1 MIRVAMLSFW
11 HVHAK
16 DYVKQAQAD
25 PATEIVAVWDETPER
40 GRAEA
45 KALNVPFYE
54 KLDDILARSD
64 IDGVIIDTPTN
75 LHHDVMIAAAQ
86 AGKHIFTEKVIAP
99 TLREVNEILASVVH
113 AGIKFMVSL
122 PRLYHGSTQ
131 AIQEILAQ
139 QLLGDVTLVRIR
151 ISHDGALRTKDHP
164 EGWLPAH
171 FFSLEQC
178 AGGAMIDLGCHP
190 MYLSSVFLGMPESVT
205 ASYGYVTGRE
215 VEDNA
220 VVTLNYA
227 NGSIGIAE
235 SSFVNRF
242 SPFTIEIHGTEG
254 SLFYGRPEGHLLIR
268 SSKLSDGGQD
278 WQDWTMSIP
287 QDRPL
292 AFSQWVDHIQQGTT
306 ATENIQVAVNLT
318 SLMEAANISARTRQA
333 VRLSSL
339 VQ

>member
-16 DYVKQAQAD
+16 DYVKQAQAH

-40 GRAEA
+40 GRGQANT
-45 KALNVPFYE
+45 LIVPFYE
-54 KLDDILARSD
+54 QLDDILAQSD

-75 LHHDVMIAAAQ
+75 LHHEVIIAAAQ

-99 TLREVNEILASVVH
+99 TLREVNEILAAVEH
-113 AGIKFMVSL
+113 AGVKFMVSL

-131 AIQEILAQ
+131 VIRNILAQ
-139 QLLGDVTLVRIR
+139 QSLGDVTLVRIR

-190 MYLSSVFLGMPESVT
+190 MYLSSVFLGMPEGVT

-220 VVTLNYA
+220 VANLDYA
-227 NGSIGIAE
+227 SGSIGIAE
-235 SSFVNRF
+235 SSYVNPF
-242 SPFTIEIHGTEG
+242 SPFTIEINGTEG
-254 SLFYGRPEGHLLIR
+254 SLIDDRPEGHGLMR
-268 SSKLSDGGQD
+268 SSRHYDGGQD
-278 WQDWTMSIP
+278 GQD
-287 QDRPL
+287 L
-292 AFSQWVDHIQQGTT
+292 K
-306 ATENIQVAVNLT
+306 
-318 SLMEAANISARTRQA
+318 
-333 VRLSSL
+333 
-339 VQ
+339 

>member
-16 DYVKQAQAD
+16 DYVEQAQAD

-45 KALNVPFYE
+45 KALSVPFYE

-75 LHHDVMIAAAQ
+75 LHHAVMIAAAQ

-99 TLREVNEILASVVH
+99 TFREVNEILASVEH

-131 AIQEILAQ
+131 AIRDILAQ

-151 ISHDGALRTKDHP
+151 VSHDGALRTEDHP

-190 MYLSSVFLGMPESVT
+190 MYLSSVFLGMPESVS

-254 SLFYGRPEGHLLIR
+254 SLFFGRPEGHLLIR
-268 SSKLSDGGQD
+268 SSRLSDGGQD
-278 WQDWTMSIP
+278 WQDRTMSIP

-292 AFSQWVDHIQQGTT
+292 AFSQWVKHIQQGTT
-306 ATENIQVAVNLT
+306 ATENIQVAINLT
-318 SLMEAANISARTRQA
+318 SLMEAANISARTRHA

>member
-1 MIRVAMLSFW
+1 V
-11 HVHAK
+11 V
-16 DYVKQAQAD
+16 
-25 PATEIVAVWDETPER
+25 
-40 GRAEA
+40 
-45 KALNVPFYE
+45 
-54 KLDDILARSD
+54 
-64 IDGVIIDTPTN
+64 
-75 LHHDVMIAAAQ
+75 IAAAQ

-99 TLREVNEILASVVH
+99 TLREVNEILAAVEH
-113 AGIKFMVSL
+113 AGVKFMVSL

-131 AIQEILAQ
+131 AIRDILAQ

-220 VVTLNYA
+220 SATLNYA
-227 NGSIGIAE
+227 NGSIGVAE
-235 SSFVNRF
+235 SSFVNPF

-254 SLFYGRPEGHLLIR
+254 SLFYGGPEGHLLIR
-268 SSKLSDGGQD
+268 SSRLSDGGQD
-278 WQDWTMSIP
+278 WQDWTTRIP

-292 AFSQWVDHIQQGTT
+292 AFSQWVNHIQQGTT

-318 SLMEAANISARTRQA
+318 SLMEAANISARTRCV

-339 VQ
+339 

>member
-16 DYVKQAQAD
+16 DYVEQAQAD

-45 KALNVPFYE
+45 RALTVPFYE

-75 LHHDVMIAAAQ
+75 LHHKVMIAAAQ

-99 TLREVNEILASVVH
+99 TFREVNEILASVEH
-113 AGIKFMVSL
+113 AGVKFMVSL
-122 PRLYHGSTQ
+122 PRLYHGGTQ
-131 AIQEILAQ
+131 TIQEILAQ

-151 ISHDGALRTKDHP
+151 ISHNGALRTVDHH

-190 MYLSSVFLGMPESVT
+190 MYLSSVFLGMPESVS

-235 SSFVNRF
+235 SSYVNRF
-242 SPFTIEIHGTEG
+242 SPFTIQIDGTEG
-254 SLFYGRPEGHLLIR
+254 SLFYGTPEGHLLIR
-268 SSKLSDGGQD
+268 SSRLSNGGQD
-278 WQDWTMSIP
+278 WQDWTTRIP

-292 AFSQWVDHIQQGTT
+292 AFSQWVDHIEQGTT
-306 ATENIQVAVNLT
+306 ETENIQVAVNLT
-318 SLMEAANISARTRQA
+318 SLMEAANISARTHHE

-339 VQ
+339 VR